1 MVLQYADNS
10 IIDKIKRLTIFT
22 TYLLISLLFYLFRY
36 YFTYFVIILLISLLF
51 YLFSLMPSET
61 YGTKDSPGHIA
72 FWIISLGHQKDAV
85 LQWLGKD
92 ELIEHKTVALAVK
105 YIRAKLIESRS
116 QSEARQDLDSK
127 LTPIRYEEIRHTQA
141 ESFQRSQVNVPNN

>member
-36 YFTYFVIILLISLLF
+36 YFTYFVIILLISLF
-51 YLFSLMPSET
+51 FFLFSLMPSET

-72 FWIISLGHQKDAV
+72 LWIISLGHQKDAV

-92 ELIEHKTVALAVK
+92 C
-105 YIRAKLIESRS
+105 
-116 QSEARQDLDSK
+116 
-127 LTPIRYEEIRHTQA
+127 
-141 ESFQRSQVNVPNN
+141 

>member
-1 MVLQYADNS
+1 M
-10 IIDKIKRLTIFT
+10 
-22 TYLLISLLFYLFRY
+22 LFR
-36 YFTYFVIILLISLLF
+36 S
-51 YLFSLMPSET
+51 
-61 YGTKDSPGHIA
+61 
-72 FWIISLGHQKDAV
+72 
-85 LQWLGKD
+85 GKD